1 MVSTAMIGTKI
12 FCFPSQ
18 IDMAFAMAL
27 TALLYTLK
35 FDLFIYL
42 FIFIIFI
49 IFIFYVTL
57 LSSFQLVG
65 DSEVSVST

>member
-1 MVSTAMIGTKI
+1 MVLTATIGTKI
-12 FCFPSQ
+12 FCFPCQ
-18 IDMAFAMAL
+18 IEMAFAMAL

-35 FDLFIYL
+35 FIYL
-42 FIFIIFI
+42 FIFI

>member
-12 FCFPSQ
+12 FCFPRQ
-18 IDMAFAMAL
+18 IEMAFAMAL

-35 FDLFIYL
+35 FIYL
-42 FIFIIFI
+42 FIFI